1 MDLRY
6 FNDCLVFH
14 LGVQMSFLIFL
25 RTFSSPSFSS
35 PVFFFTL
42 SFLGILGLSLS
53 LSLSLSLLDVF
64 SRDFLSGLRDN
75 GARFLGND
83 IDMDTCGRG
92 SSSAVV
98 ERMIAPSLSRG
109 FCSFFRA
116 FSGPVVL
123 GPFPFF
129 FPLSPP
135 SGLVAFKSS
144 LTSPRTVTFFY
155 LFFALTFV

>member
-129 FPLSPP
+129 FFLFHPP
-135 SGLVAFKSS
+135 AALLLSS
-144 LTSPRTVTFFY
+144 LPSRAHELLLFFTFF
-155 LFFALTFV
+155 LL

>member
-42 SFLGILGLSLS
+42 SFLGILGLS

-123 GPFPFF
+123 WSCGPFPFF
-129 FPLSPP
+129 FLFHPP
-135 SGLVAFKSS
+135 AALLLSS
-144 LTSPRTVTFFY
+144 LPSRAHELLLFLPFF
-155 LFFALTFV
+155 LL